1 MFLSTTMTR
10 NLPERCFTAA
20 RPPNPHPTTTTA
32 GSLPATGISAVG
44 GSGRCCTGVSS
55 WLFVAGMK
63 GAVSARRGTPSLR
76 LSQRPGAATTAGRV
90 CTTSNTGNLIRA
102 SYLQAANPDPN
113 HPSHADLRLHPA
125 DVTGYSPCRH
135 VGAAGKRMLIR
146 DRGGVRIA
154 YVTESFPP
162 DVNGVASTAMRVAE
176 QLAARGH
183 QPLVIAPEPARRM
196 PGIKTEFPVVRVPS
210 VGLPLYPGFRV
221 GLPGPAVRAAI
232 ASHDADLV
240 HLAGPVVLGASG
252 CSAAKALD
260 LPVVAV
266 YATDMA
272 AYARTYHLGSAGEAL
287 GWRHLR
293 RIHNA
298 AARNLAPSPATAV
311 MLRPRRFA

>member
-10 NLPERCFTAA
+10 NRPASCLTAA
-20 RPPNPHPTTTTA
+20 RPPNPHPTITTT
-32 GSLPATGISAVG
+32 GSVPATGISVVG
-44 GSGRCCTGVSS
+44 GSGRCCTGISS
-55 WLFVAGMK
+55 GLIVVALTR
-63 GAVSARRGTPSLR
+63 AAPARRGTTSLR
-76 LSQRPGAATTAGRV
+76 MTQPPAVATAAGMV
-90 CTTSNTGNLIRA
+90 FTTSNTGNLTRA
-102 SYLQAANPDPN
+102 SYLPAANLNPN

-125 DVTGYSPCRH
+125 VVTGYSPCRH

-196 PGIKTEFPVVRVPS
+196 PGIKTDFPVVRVPS

-252 CSAAKALD
+252 CSAAKALGV
-260 LPVVAV
+260 PVVAV

-272 AYARTYHLGSAGEAL
+272 AYAHTYHFGSVGEAL

-298 AARNLAPSPATAV
+298 AARNLAPSTATA
-311 MLRPRRFA
+311 